1 MEQIRQF
8 WRRLSTREQMI
19 VGGGTALLAIILL
32 VFYVWQPLEKE
43 RTRLRASLPGMRAEA
58 QKMRVDALAV
68 PKLKSAA
75 KPEPL
80 AGGLKEMV
88 EQAASAQRVQV
99 TQVNTQGNG
108 KLGVTLAAVPF
119 DAWVKLL
126 ATLQTQQ
133 AIRLDTCR
141 VEALPQ
147 SGMVKVQV
155 VLVKQ

>member
-19 VGGGTALLAIILL
+19 VGGGTALLVIILL

-43 RTRLRASLPGMRAEA
+43 RTRLRVSLPGMRAEA
-58 QKMRVDALAV
+58 QQMRVDALAV
-68 PKLKSAA
+68 PKLKNIAR
-75 KPEPL
+75 PVPL

-88 EQAASAQRVQV
+88 EQTASAQGLQV

-108 KLGVTLAAVPF
+108 KLSVSLAAVPF
-119 DAWVKLL
+119 DAWVKWL